1 MDWNKLERMYSSKR
15 NFSHYYRK
23 QKMWKKNHNMTDEAQ
38 LRGNKKWCEK
48 YGEDLTLPRFIGDR
62 KVYIVDGKHY
72 YPPYEI

>member
-1 MDWNKLERMYSSKR
+1 MDWNKLERRYSNKK

-23 QKMWKKNHNMTDEAQ
+23 QKMWKKNHKMTNEIK

-48 YGEDLTLPRFIGDR
+48 YGEDLTLPRFIGDK
-62 KVYIVDGKHY
+62 KVYMVDGKHY